1 MSGHDQ
7 EIQDLRAGVSCAV
20 VLERRGWQL
29 DKRDSTRHCWKYR
42 RGAGEVLIVNH
53 EGRGW
58 WDPTGDGKGDVFA
71 LVQFLEPG
79 ISFGR
84 VRRAL
89 RVLGGIAPAFPVAP
103 AAKREKAPELPPAE
117 RWSAR
122 RPLSRGSRTWRYLTG
137 ERALEAPVLIAASR
151 ADALREGPYGSAWFA
166 HRDGAGEVV
175 GIEMR
180 GPDYRGFSADGDKTL
195 FRLPGRLPSST
206 TVPVTRL
213 VVCEAPIDAMSLAGI
228 ERLRTDTLYVATAGA
243 MGPET
248 VAALQAL
255 LRDLAAQPDAVLVQA
270 TDADAPG
277 ERHAA
282 RLAALAAEAGVR
294 SGRILPF
301 GGRNDWN
308 DVAQARR
315 REALGQPHPVP
326 AVATTDQ
333 QAGARA

>member
-1 MSGHDQ
+1 MSGHDG
-7 EIQDLRAGVSCAV
+7 EIQELRAGVSCAV

-29 DKRDSTRHCWKYR
+29 DKRDSSRQCWKYR

-58 WDPTGDGKGDVFA
+58 WDPTSDRKGDVFA
-71 LVQFLEPG
+71 LVRFLEPG
-79 ISFGR
+79 ISFR
-84 VRRAL
+84 QVRQAL
-89 RVLGGIAPAFPVAP
+89 RDLSGITPSFPVAP
-103 AAKREKAPELPPAE
+103 APKRDKAPEVLPAQ
-117 RWSAR
+117 RWSGR
-122 RPLSRGSRTWRYLTG
+122 RPLSRASLTWCYLT
-137 ERALEAPVLIAASR
+137 EHRALEASVLIAASR

-166 HRDGAGEVV
+166 HRDAAGEVV

-195 FRLPGRLPSST
+195 FRLPGRSPSS

-213 VVCEAPIDAMSLAGI
+213 AVCEASIDAMSLAGI
-228 ERLRTDTLYVATAGA
+228 EGLRADTLYVATAGG
-243 MGPET
+243 MGPRT
-248 VAALQAL
+248 VTALQAL
-255 LRDLAAQPDAVLVQA
+255 LQDLATQADAVLVQA

-282 RLAALAAEAGVR
+282 RLAALAAKAGVR

-308 DVAQARR
+308 DVAKA
-315 REALGQPHPVP
+315 
-326 AVATTDQ
+326 
-333 QAGARA
+333 

>member
-1 MSGHDQ
+1 MRWSDAYH
-7 EIQDLRAGVSCAV
+7 
-20 VLERRGWQL
+20 
-29 DKRDSTRHCWKYR
+29 
-42 RGAGEVLIVNH
+42 
-53 EGRGW
+53 
-58 WDPTGDGKGDVFA
+58 VFA

-79 ISFGR
+79 TSFGR
-84 VRRAL
+84 VRQAL
-89 RVLGGIAPAFPVAP
+89 RDLSGITPSFPVAP
-103 AAKREKAPELPPAE
+103 APKRDKAPELPLAQ
-117 RWSAR
+117 RWSGR
-122 RPLSRGSRTWRYLTG
+122 RPLSRASRTWCYLT
-137 ERALEAPVLIAASR
+137 EQRALEASVLIAASR

-180 GPDYRGFSADGDKTL
+180 GPDYRGFSVDGGKTL
-195 FRLPGRLPSST
+195 FRLPGRLLSS

-213 VVCEAPIDAMSLAGI
+213 AVCEAPIDAMSLAGI
-228 ERLRTDTLYVATAGA
+228 EGLRADTLYVATAGG

-255 LRDLAAQPDAVLVQA
+255 LRDLAVQPDAVLVQA

-277 ERHAA
+277 ERYAA
-282 RLAALAAEAGVR
+282 KLAALAAEAGVR

-315 REALGQPHPVP
+315 RAAFARPGP
-326 AVATTDQ
+326 AAPETSDQ
-333 QAGARA
+333 LAGARA

>member
-1 MSGHDQ
+1 MSGHDG
-7 EIQDLRAGVSCAV
+7 EIQALRAGVSCAV

-58 WDPTGDGKGDVFA
+58 WDPTGDCKGDVFA

-79 ISFGR
+79 INFGR
-84 VRRAL
+84 VRQAL
-89 RVLGGIAPAFPVAP
+89 RDLSGIAPSFPVAP
-103 AAKREKAPELPPAE
+103 AAKRDKVPELPPAQ
-117 RWSAR
+117 RWNACR
-122 RPLSRGSRTWRYLTG
+122 VLSRGSRTWRYLTQ
-137 ERALEAPVLIAASR
+137 ERALQEPVLVAASR

-166 HRDGAGEVV
+166 HRDGTGEVV

-180 GPDYRGFSADGDKTL
+180 GPDFRMFSADSAKTL

-206 TVPVTRL
+206 VPTTRL

-228 ERLRTDTLYVATAGA
+228 EWLRADTLYVATAGGI
-243 MGPET
+243 GPET

-282 RLAALAAEAGVR
+282 KLATLAAEAGVR

-315 REALGQPHPVP
+315 RAALGLPCPTAP
-326 AVATTDQ
+326 DTSDQ
-333 QAGARA
+333 LAGARA

>member
-1 MSGHDQ
+1 MSGHDG
-7 EIQDLRAGVSCAV
+7 EIQKLRAGVSCAV
-20 VLERRGWQL
+20 VLERQGWQL
-29 DKRDSTRHCWKYR
+29 DKRDSTRQCWKYR

-58 WDPTGDGKGDVFA
+58 WDPTGDRKGDVFA

-84 VRRAL
+84 VCRAL
-89 RVLGGIAPAFPVAP
+89 RDLSGTAPSFPVAP
-103 AAKREKAPELPPAE
+103 APKRDKVPDLPPAQC
-117 RWSAR
+117 WSTR
-122 RPLSRGSRTWRYLTG
+122 RPVSRGSRTWCYLT
-137 ERALEAPVLIAASR
+137 EQRALEASVLIAASR

-180 GPDYRGFSADGDKTL
+180 GPDFRMFSADGDKTL
-195 FRLPGRLPSST
+195 FRLLGRSTSST
-206 TVPVTRL
+206 VPATRL
-213 VVCEAPIDAMSLAGI
+213 AVCEAPIDAMSLAGI
-228 ERLRTDTLYVATAGA
+228 EQLRADTLYVATAGG

-282 RLAALAAEAGVR
+282 KLAALAAEAGVR

-308 DVAQARR
+308 DVAKARR
-315 REALGQPHPVP
+315 RAALGLSCP
-326 AVATTDQ
+326 AAPETSNQ
-333 QAGARA
+333 SARARA

>member
-1 MSGHDQ
+1 MSGYDDEVQ
-7 EIQDLRAGVSCAV
+7 ALRAGVSCAV

-42 RGAGEVLIVNH
+42 RNAGEVLIVNH

-58 WDPTGDGKGDVFA
+58 WDPTGDRKGDVFA

-79 ISFGR
+79 INFGR
-84 VRRAL
+84 VRQAL
-89 RVLGGIAPAFPVAP
+89 RDLSGIAPSFPVAS
-103 AAKREKAPELPPAE
+103 AAKREKAPELPPAQ
-117 RWSAR
+117 RWSACR
-122 RPLSRGSRTWRYLTG
+122 VLSRRSRTWRYLTQ
-137 ERALEAPVLIAASR
+137 ERALQEPVLSAASR
-151 ADALREGPYGSAWFA
+151 WDALREGPYGSAWFA

-180 GPDYRGFSADGDKTL
+180 GPDYRGFSAGGGKTL
-195 FRLPGRLPSST
+195 FRLPGWLPSST
-206 TVPVTRL
+206 VPTTRL

-228 ERLRTDTLYVATAGA
+228 ERLRADTLYVATAGG
-243 MGPET
+243 MGPGTLTSLGQEI
-248 VAALQAL
+248 AALQA
-255 LRDLAAQPDAVLVQA
+255 RPGAVLVQA

-282 RLAALAAEAGVR
+282 KLAALAAEAGVR

-315 REALGQPHPVP
+315 RTALGLPCP
-326 AVATTDQ
+326 AAPDTSDEL
-333 QAGARA
+333 AGARA

>member
-1 MSGHDQ
+1 MSGHEE
-7 EIQDLRAGVSCAV
+7 EIQQLRAGVSCAV

-29 DKRDSTRHCWKYR
+29 DKRDSTRRCWKYR

-58 WDPTGDGKGDVFA
+58 WDPTGDRKGDVFA
-71 LVQFLEPG
+71 LMQFLEPR
-79 ISFGR
+79 IRFGR
-84 VRRAL
+84 VRQAL
-89 RVLGGIAPAFPVAP
+89 RDLSGITPSFPVAP
-103 AAKREKAPELPPAE
+103 APKRDKAPELPLAQ
-117 RWSAR
+117 RWSGR
-122 RPLSRGSRTWRYLTG
+122 RPLSRASRTWCYLT
-137 ERALEAPVLIAASR
+137 EQRALEASVLIAASR

-180 GPDYRGFSADGDKTL
+180 GPDYRGFSADGGKTL
-195 FRLPGRLPSST
+195 FRLPGRMPSS

-213 VVCEAPIDAMSLAGI
+213 AVCEAPIDAMSLAGI
-228 ERLRTDTLYVATAGA
+228 EGLRADTLYVATAGG

-248 VAALQAL
+248 IAALQAL
-255 LRDLAAQPDAVLVQA
+255 LQDLAAQPDAVLVQA

-282 RLAALAAEAGVR
+282 KLAALAAEAGVR

-308 DVAQARR
+308 DVAKARR
-315 REALGQPHPVP
+315 RAALGLPCPAAPDTSHQP
-326 AVATTDQ
+326 AE
-333 QAGARA
+333 ARA

>member
-1 MSGHDQ
+1 MSGHDGETQ
-7 EIQDLRAGVSCAV
+7 ALRAGVSCAV

-42 RGAGEVLIVNH
+42 RSAGEVLIVNH

-58 WDPTGDGKGDVFA
+58 WDPTGDRKGDVFA

-79 ISFGR
+79 INFGQ

-89 RVLGGIAPAFPVAP
+89 RDLSGVAPSFPVAP
-103 AAKREKAPELPPAE
+103 AAKRDKGSELPPAQ
-117 RWSAR
+117 RWITR
-122 RPLSRGSRTWRYLTG
+122 RPLSQGSRTWRYLTE
-137 ERALEAPVLIAASR
+137 ERALQEAVLIAASR

-180 GPDYRGFSADGDKTL
+180 GPDYRGFSAGGDKTL
-195 FRLPGRLPSST
+195 FRLPGRLSSST
-206 TVPVTRL
+206 VPTTRL
-213 VVCEAPIDAMSLAGI
+213 VVCEVPIDAISMAGI
-228 ERLRTDTLYVATAGA
+228 ERLRADTLYVATAGG

-248 VAALQAL
+248 VVALQAL
-255 LRDLAAQPDAVLVQA
+255 LRDLAAQPGAMLMQA

-282 RLAALAAEAGVR
+282 KLAALAAEAGVR
-294 SGRILPF
+294 SERILPF
-301 GGRNDWN
+301 GGCNDWN

-315 REALGQPHPVP
+315 RAALGLPGAAAPD
-326 AVATTDQ
+326 TSDQ
-333 QAGARA
+333 LAGARA